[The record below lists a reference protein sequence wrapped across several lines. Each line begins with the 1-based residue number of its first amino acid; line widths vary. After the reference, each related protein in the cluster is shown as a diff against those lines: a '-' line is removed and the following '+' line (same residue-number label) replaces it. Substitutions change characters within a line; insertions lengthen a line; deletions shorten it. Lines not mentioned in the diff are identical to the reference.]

1 MGERVSRSLVSI
13 AVLEALFQE
22 TGKGTLDLLVPFA
35 VHLAHEG
42 NLGDLGPD
50 GLSALCESFEK
61 NYGIRVPYHVMNSV
75 IQRAKRLGLVALSA
89 DGTHYAVDA
98 ARANDLGF
106 DEKVASNNLRWD
118 TLIAEM
124 RDFCAS
130 QGCTL
135 SEAQAETGFLG
146 FLKSHDAD
154 ILLAT
159 NAESVLPRFPFTEE
173 HVFLANAFISSLDR
187 DGGSGTLD
195 FVVELALGHALAS
208 TIMNWNMPDM
218 VGHMNGLYVY
228 IDTPLVLQLMGLSVQ
243 PRVDAAREFLEVLR
257 ARGAVICV
265 FEHVL
270 EEAID
275 LVNGTKSWIGDP
287 NFKPQFA
294 GQTALFVV
302 DNGWTVLQVEMS
314 ITGMDQLLEE
324 LSIHRVSAP
333 AAMALK
339 EHQISEQNLTDC
351 IVTEYKQ
358 RVRGFN
364 YQERQWTIQRDVWSI
379 AAIHKLRKGRRS
391 AQLGKTRH
399 VFVTANVGLAL
410 ASRHFEE
417 AEGDFTARTIP
428 ACITDTLAA
437 TIAWIEAPDLGRRM
451 STRRVIAQALVAV
464 QPSQAMLTRL
474 YTELESR
481 RDAGTIDPAEYRALV
496 ADPLAREMLA
506 QTTRNDP
513 TRYNAQT
520 TQEIIDEYRGRYERQ
535 AAAALDAERISHEG
549 TQEQLSSYRSRNEAV
564 ARRIAIAVGVVVGLV
579 GAAAVV
585 FSAWKSQVAWTAVGV
600 ILAVL
605 GGSVY
610 RVSSKATGWV
620 YAAVLGV
627 LTPDDSAIKE

>member
-35 VHLAHEG
+35 VHLAHDG
-42 NLGDLGPD
+42 NLGDLGPE
-50 GLSALCESFEK
+50 GLSVLCDSFQK
-61 NYGIRVPYHVMNSV
+61 SYGIRVPYHVMTSV
-75 IQRAKRLGLVALSA
+75 IQRAKRLGFVALSA

-98 ARANDLGF
+98 ARADGLGF
-106 DEKVASNNLRWD
+106 DEKVESNNLRWNK
-118 TLIAEM
+118 LIAEL
-124 RDFCAS
+124 RDFCES
-130 QGCTL
+130 QGCAL

-173 HVFLANAFISSLDR
+173 HVFLANAFISSLD
-187 DGGSGTLD
+187 GESGSGTLD

-243 PRVDAAREFLEVLR
+243 PRVDAAREFLEVLQV
-257 ARGAVICV
+257 RGAVVCA
-265 FEHVL
+265 FEHVI

-275 LVNGTKSWIGDP
+275 LVNGSKSWIGDP

-294 GQTALFVV
+294 GQTALFIV
-302 DNGWTVLQVEMS
+302 DNGWTVLQVEKC
-314 ITGMDQLLEE
+314 IAGLDQLLEE
-324 LSIHRVSAP
+324 LSIHKVSAP

-358 RVRGFN
+358 RVRGFS
-364 YQERQWTIQRDVWSI
+364 YHERQWTIQRDVWSI

-391 AQLGKTRH
+391 AQLGKARH

-417 AEGDFTARTIP
+417 GEGDFTARTIP

-451 STRRVIAQALVAV
+451 STRRVIAQALAAV

-474 YTELESR
+474 YAELAAR
-481 RDAGTIDPAEYRALV
+481 RDTGTIDPAEYRALV
-496 ADPLAREMLA
+496 ADPLAREVLA

-520 TQEIIDEYRGRYERQ
+520 TQEVIDEYRVRYERQ
-535 AAAALDAERISHEG
+535 AAAALEAERLLHKG
-549 TQEQLSSYRSRNEAV
+549 TQGQLSSYRSRNEV
-564 ARRIAIAVGVVVGLV
+564 IARRIAVAV
-579 GAAAVV
+579 GAAVGLFGVAVIV
-585 FSAWKSQVAWTAVGV
+585 FAAWKSQVAWTVVGA
-600 ILAVL
+600 ILGIL

-610 RVSSKATGWV
+610 LVSVKATGWV
-620 YAAVLGV
+620 YAAVLRV
-627 LTPDDSAIKE
+627 LTPDDSATER